1 MWAIMILFIWLKTGC
16 KYSEFLSDVT
26 GCEEWTEMFG
36 NSINSGIKI
45 LDDLAS
51 TALTDAER

>member
-1 MWAIMILFIWLKTGC
+1 MILFIWLKTGC